1 MDENLPPL
9 PEHPNVKPF
18 EETPSPT
25 EKAASISDHT
35 STDNRKE
42 KKTNSGR
49 LIRRGMLGLA
59 VLVLLYL
66 SYSVAHVFISPD
78 RHIRQIYLVP
88 EDAAFIIRSS
98 EPVKDWR
105 AFSES
110 APWQTLKQAQSFD
123 EVAQNVGTLDSL
135 IRSNQTLLSLVGK
148 RDLLIS
154 LHKISSKDWDA
165 LILIDLQKVSKL
177 ETLKEQ
183 METVLQMTGHKVT
196 QRTHHQ
202 IPILEMRDEQTK
214 ETLYMAFIDNHLAA
228 SYTSRLVE
236 GAIDERDHPRIGR
249 APAFIEAEKLVSDK
263 GLCRLYVN
271 YAHVPQFLTIYLG
284 GNNEYIDRFSR
295 SMDFAGLWFDSKQ
308 DRMEVKGHTL
318 CNEEADP
325 YLTAL
330 LQSGKH
336 RMKAHEILSARTA
349 FYTHIGFSNPTTFVK
364 ELEKALSIHDEAA
377 YNDFKSTQ
385 KKLEGYFGISLE
397 KNFLSWMSGEFALSQ
412 SEPGLLGQEPERVL
426 AIRAGNIRD
435 ARKNME
441 LLEKRIK
448 HRTPIKVKKVE
459 YKKYEINY
467 LEMKGFFRL
476 FFGKL
481 FDSFEKPYYT
491 YLGDYVIF
499 SNTPAALLSFLEDYE
514 QKNLLKNDPGFRKS
528 FKQMDNS
535 STLYV
540 YADMHKFFPQLQQMM
555 DASTRADLQANRNVL
570 YSFPYWSMQIT
581 GEKQAASLHYLM
593 EHQPYHPEPEVTAT
607 TDPDEEDE
615 AMKEDAAT
623 EKELMNELKRFY
635 VEKFQGNVLRDF
647 YEEGA
652 LKSES
657 EVKNGKRH
665 GRHRE
670 YYESGKLRARG
681 KYVNNRP
688 KGTWKYYTEEGKFER
703 KEKF

>member
-1 MDENLPPL
+1 MDENQTPIPEEQPVQPIEDVSLSAGDTASTPPGKDS
-9 PEHPNVKPF
+9 E
-18 EETPSPT
+18 
-25 EKAASISDHT
+25 
-35 STDNRKE
+35 E
-42 KKTNSGR
+42 KKKNYSR
-49 LIRRGMLGLA
+49 FIRRGILGIA
-59 VLVLLYL
+59 ILVLLYL
-66 SYSVAHVFISPD
+66 SYSIAHVFISPD
-78 RHIRQIYLVP
+78 RHIQQIYLVP

-148 RDLLIS
+148 RDPLIS

-165 LILIDLQKVSKL
+165 LILVDLQKVSKL

-183 METVLQMTGHKVT
+183 METVLKMTGSQVT
-196 QRTHHQ
+196 QRIHNT
-202 IPILEMRDEQTK
+202 IPILEMRDEQTR
-214 ETLYMAFIDNHLAA
+214 ETLHMAFIDNHLAA

-236 GAIDERDHPRIGR
+236 GAIDERNNPRIGR

-271 YAHVPQFLTIYLG
+271 YAHVPQFLAIYLG
-284 GNNEYIDRFSR
+284 GSNEYIDMFSR

-308 DRMEVKGHTL
+308 DRMEVKGYTL
-318 CNEEADP
+318 CKEEADP
-325 YLTAL
+325 YVTAL

-349 FYTHIGFSNPTTFVK
+349 FYTNIGFSNPATFVK
-364 ELEKALSIHDEAA
+364 ELEKALAIHDEVA

-412 SEPGLLGQEPERVL
+412 SEPGLLGQEPERIL

-448 HRTPIKVKKVE
+448 NRTPIKVKKVE

-499 SNTPAALLSFLEDYE
+499 SNTPSALLSFLEDYE

-528 FKQMDNS
+528 FKQIDNS
-535 STLYV
+535 STLFV

-555 DASTRADLQANRNVL
+555 DASTRADLQANRDVL

-581 GEKQAASLHYLM
+581 GEKEAASLHYLM
-593 EHQPYHPEPEVTAT
+593 EHQPYTPELEVTAT

-615 AMKEDAAT
+615 TMKEDAAT

-635 VEKFQGNVLRDF
+635 VEKFEGNVLRDF

-657 EVKNGKRH
+657 EVKNGKRN

-670 YYESGKLRARG
+670 YYESGKLKVRG
-681 KYVNNRP
+681 KYSNNRP

>member
-1 MDENLPPL
+1 MDENQTPIPEEQPVQPIEDVSLSAGDTASTPPGKDS
-9 PEHPNVKPF
+9 E
-18 EETPSPT
+18 
-25 EKAASISDHT
+25 
-35 STDNRKE
+35 E
-42 KKTNSGR
+42 KKKNYSR
-49 LIRRGMLGLA
+49 FIRRGILGIA
-59 VLVLLYL
+59 ILVLLYL
-66 SYSVAHVFISPD
+66 SYSIAHVFISPD
-78 RHIRQIYLVP
+78 RHIQQIYLVP

-165 LILIDLQKVSKL
+165 LILVDLQKVSKL

-183 METVLQMTGHKVT
+183 METVLKMTGSQVT
-196 QRTHHQ
+196 QRIHNT
-202 IPILEMRDEQTK
+202 IPILEMRDEQTR

-236 GAIDERDHPRIGR
+236 GAIDERNNPRIGR

-271 YAHVPQFLTIYLG
+271 YAHVPQFLAIYLG
-284 GNNEYIDRFSR
+284 GSNEYIDMFSR

-308 DRMEVKGHTL
+308 DRMEVKGYTL
-318 CNEEADP
+318 CKEEADP
-325 YLTAL
+325 YVTAL

-349 FYTHIGFSNPTTFVK
+349 FYTNIGFSNPATFVK
-364 ELEKALSIHDEAA
+364 ELEKALAIHDEVA

-412 SEPGLLGQEPERVL
+412 SEPGLLGQEPERIL

-448 HRTPIKVKKVE
+448 NRTPIKVKKVE

-499 SNTPAALLSFLEDYE
+499 SNTPSALLSFLEDYE

-528 FKQMDNS
+528 FKQIDNS
-535 STLYV
+535 STLFV

-555 DASTRADLQANRNVL
+555 DASTRADLQANRDVL

-581 GEKQAASLHYLM
+581 GEKEAASLHYLM
-593 EHQPYHPEPEVTAT
+593 EHQPYTPELEVTAT

-615 AMKEDAAT
+615 TMKEDAAT

-635 VEKFQGNVLRDF
+635 VEKFEGNVLRDF

-657 EVKNGKRH
+657 EVKNGKRN

-670 YYESGKLRARG
+670 YYESGKLKVRG
-681 KYVNNRP
+681 KYSNNRP